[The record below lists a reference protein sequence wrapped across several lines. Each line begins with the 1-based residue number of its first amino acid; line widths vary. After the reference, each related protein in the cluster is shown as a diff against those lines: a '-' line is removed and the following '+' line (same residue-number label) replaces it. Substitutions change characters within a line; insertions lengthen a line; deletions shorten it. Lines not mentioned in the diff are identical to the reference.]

1 MYETFK
7 TELIAVITKK
17 LEAPYKVETYK
28 AFKNGKEIDAFTIK
42 QKDTQATPTFY
53 FKNFLEDYRNGSSVA
68 DIAEDVL
75 EMYFFA
81 AKNSPI
87 NIDECQDFNIQKNKI
102 CYRIVNK
109 EAYKKQLPSIPHID
123 FFDLAIILYS
133 VLSINDKNEMSF
145 IVTNDM
151 VKVWNTTPQELFI
164 LATKNTPRL
173 FPINITSLNA
183 LMFQFDIPQYET
195 ISDTIENLPHDYV
208 YAITNEYSRN
218 GFAGIF
224 YPGVLICLGKRFG
237 NFYLLPS
244 SIHEAL
250 IIPEGTDMSPQQLME
265 MVHGVNTE
273 VVSPD
278 EYLSD
283 SVYQYS
289 VENDRLDAYLNT
301 YITEK

>member
-28 AFKNGKEIDAFTIK
+28 AFKNGKEIDAFTIR

-53 FKNFLEDYRNGSSVA
+53 FKKYLEDYRNGSSVA

-87 NIDECQDFNIQKNKI
+87 NIDECQDFNVQKSNI
-102 CYRIVNK
+102 CYKVVNK
-109 EAYKKQLPSIPHID
+109 EAYKDQLSSIPHID

-151 VKVWNTTPQELFI
+151 VKVWDTTPQELFI

-183 LMFQFDIPQYET
+183 LRFQFDIPQYKT
-195 ISDTIENLPHDYV
+195 ISDTIENLPPDYV
-208 YAITNEYSRN
+208 YAITNEYTRN

-224 YPGVLICLGKRFG
+224 YPGVLKCLGKRFG

-301 YITEK
+301 CIAEK

>member
-7 TELIAVITKK
+7 TELIAAITKK

-28 AFKNGKEIDAFTIK
+28 AFKNGKEIDAFTIR

-53 FKNFLEDYRNGSSVA
+53 FKNLIDDYRNGSSVA

-87 NIDECQDFNIQKNKI
+87 NIDECQDFNVQKSNI
-102 CYRIVNK
+102 CYKVVNK
-109 EAYKKQLPSIPHID
+109 ESFKDQLSSIPHID

-151 VKVWNTTPQELFI
+151 VKVWDTTPQELFI

-224 YPGVLICLGKRFG
+224 YPGVLKCLGKRFG

-301 YITEK
+301 CITEK

>member
-7 TELIAVITKK
+7 TELIAAITKK

-28 AFKNGKEIDAFTIK
+28 AFKNGKEIDAFTIR

-53 FKNFLEDYRNGSSVA
+53 FKNLIEDYRNGSSVA

-87 NIDECQDFNIQKNKI
+87 NIDDCQDFNVQKSNI
-102 CYRIVNK
+102 CYKVVNK
-109 EAYKKQLPSIPHID
+109 EAFKDQLPLIPHID

-151 VKVWNTTPQELFI
+151 VKVWDTTPQELFI

-183 LMFQFDIPQYET
+183 LMFQFDIPQYKT

-218 GFAGIF
+218 GFSGIF
-224 YPGVLICLGKRFG
+224 YSGVLKCLGKRFG

-250 IIPEGTDMSPQQLME
+250 IIPEGTDMSPEQLME

-289 VENDRLDAYLNT
+289 VEHDRLDAYLNT
-301 YITEK
+301 CITEK

>member
-7 TELIAVITKK
+7 TELIAAITKK

-28 AFKNGKEIDAFTIK
+28 AFKNGKEIDAFTIR

-53 FKNFLEDYRNGSSVA
+53 FKNLIEDYRNGSSVA

-87 NIDECQDFNIQKNKI
+87 NIDECQDFNVQKSNI
-102 CYRIVNK
+102 CYKVVNK
-109 EAYKKQLPSIPHID
+109 ESFKDQLPLIPHID

-151 VKVWNTTPQELFI
+151 VKIWDTTPQELFI

-173 FPINITSLNA
+173 FPISITSLNA

-218 GFAGIF
+218 GF
-224 YPGVLICLGKRFG
+224 
-237 NFYLLPS
+237 S
-244 SIHEAL
+244 
-250 IIPEGTDMSPQQLME
+250 
-265 MVHGVNTE
+265 
-273 VVSPD
+273 
-278 EYLSD
+278 
-283 SVYQYS
+283 
-289 VENDRLDAYLNT
+289 
-301 YITEK
+301 

>member
-28 AFKNGKEIDAFTIK
+28 AFKNGKEIDAFTIR

-53 FKNFLEDYRNGSSVA
+53 FKNLIEDYRNGSSVA

-87 NIDECQDFNIQKNKI
+87 NIDECQDFNVQKSNI
-102 CYRIVNK
+102 CYKVVNK
-109 EAYKKQLPSIPHID
+109 ESFKDQLPLIPHID

-151 VKVWNTTPQELFI
+151 VKVWDTTPQELFI

-183 LMFQFDIPQYET
+183 LMFQFSIPQYET

-224 YPGVLICLGKRFG
+224 YPGVLKCLGKRFG

-301 YITEK
+301 CITEK

>member
-7 TELIAVITKK
+7 TELIAAITKK

-28 AFKNGKEIDAFTIK
+28 AFKNGKEIDTFTIR

-87 NIDECQDFNIQKNKI
+87 NIDECQDFNVQKSNI
-102 CYRIVNK
+102 CYKVVNK
-109 EAYKKQLPSIPHID
+109 ESFKDQLPLIPHID

-151 VKVWNTTPQELFI
+151 VKIWDTTPQELFI

-173 FPINITSLNA
+173 FPISITSLNA

-218 GFAGIF
+218 GFSGIF
-224 YPGVLICLGKRFG
+224 YPGVLKCLGKRFG

-301 YITEK
+301 CIAEK

>member
-17 LEAPYKVETYK
+17 LDAPYKVETYK

-87 NIDECQDFNIQKNKI
+87 NIDECQDFNIQKNNI

-224 YPGVLICLGKRFG
+224 YPGVLKCLGKRFG

-301 YITEK
+301 CITEK

>member
-87 NIDECQDFNIQKNKI
+87 NIDECQDFNVQKSNI
-102 CYRIVNK
+102 CYKVVNK
-109 EAYKKQLPSIPHID
+109 EAYKDQLPSIPHID

-224 YPGVLICLGKRFG
+224 YPGVLKCLGKRFG

-301 YITEK
+301 CITEK

>member
-28 AFKNGKEIDAFTIK
+28 AFKNGKEIDAFTIR

-53 FKNFLEDYRNGSSVA
+53 FKNLIEDYKNGSPVA

-81 AKNSPI
+81 IKNSPT
-87 NIDECQDFNIQKNKI
+87 NIDECQDFNIQKDNI
-102 CYRIVNK
+102 CYRVVNK
-109 EAYKKQLPSIPHID
+109 ESFKDQLPLIPHID

-133 VLSINDKNEMSF
+133 VLSINDTNEMSF

-151 VKVWNTTPQELFI
+151 VRLWNTTPQELFI
-164 LATKNTPRL
+164 LATKNTPRIL
-173 FPINITSLNA
+173 PINITSLNA
-183 LMFQFDIPQYET
+183 LRFQIDIPQHKT

-208 YAITNEYSRN
+208 YAITNDYRRN

-224 YPGVLICLGKRFG
+224 YPGVLKCLGKRFG
-237 NFYLLPS
+237 NFFLLPS

-250 IIPEGTDMSPQQLME
+250 IVPETSNFPPEHLME
-265 MVHGVNTE
+265 MVHDVNTE

-301 YITEK
+301 CITEK

>member
-28 AFKNGKEIDAFTIK
+28 AFKNGKEIDAFTIR

-53 FKNFLEDYRNGSSVA
+53 FKNLIEDYKNGSSVA

-87 NIDECQDFNIQKNKI
+87 NIDECQDFNVQKSNI
-102 CYRIVNK
+102 CYKVVNK
-109 EAYKKQLPSIPHID
+109 ESFKDQLPLIPHID

-151 VKVWNTTPQELFI
+151 VKVWDTTPQELFI

-183 LMFQFDIPQYET
+183 LRFQFDIPQYKT
-195 ISDTIENLPHDYV
+195 ISDTIENLPPDYV
-208 YAITNEYSRN
+208 YAITNEYTRN

-224 YPGVLICLGKRFG
+224 YPGVLKCLGKRFG

-301 YITEK
+301 CITEK

>member
-7 TELIAVITKK
+7 TELITVITKK

-28 AFKNGKEIDAFTIK
+28 AFKNGKEIDAFTIR
-42 QKDTQATPTFY
+42 QKDSQATPTFY
-53 FKNFLEDYRNGSSVA
+53 FKNLIEDYKNGSSVA

-75 EMYFFA
+75 NLYFYA
-81 AKNSPI
+81 AKSSPI
-87 NIDECQDFNIQKNKI
+87 NIDKCQDFNVQKDNI
-102 CYRIVNK
+102 CYRVVNK
-109 EAYKKQLPSIPHID
+109 EAYKDQLPLIPHID

-133 VLSINDKNEMSF
+133 VLSINNKNEMSF
-145 IVTNDM
+145 TVTNDM
-151 VKVWNTTPQELFI
+151 VKVWDTTPQELFI

-183 LMFQFDIPQYET
+183 LMFQFDIPQYKT

-218 GFAGIF
+218 GFSGIF
-224 YPGVLICLGKRFG
+224 YPCVLKCLGKRFG

-250 IIPEGTDMSPQQLME
+250 IIPEGTDMSPEQLME

-289 VENDRLDAYLNT
+289 VEHDRLDAYLNT
-301 YITEK
+301 CITEN

>member
-7 TELIAVITKK
+7 TELITIIRNK
-17 LEAPYKVETYK
+17 LVAPYRVLTYK
-28 AFKNGKEIDAFTIK
+28 AFKNGKEVDAFTITK
-42 QKDTQATPTFY
+42 GDTEATPTFY
-53 FKNFLEDYRNGSSVA
+53 FKNFLEDYKNGSPVA

-87 NIDECQDFNIQKNKI
+87 NIDECQNFNVQKDNI
-102 CYRIVNK
+102 CYRVVNK
-109 EAYKKQLPSIPHID
+109 EAYKDQLPLIPHID

-133 VLSINDKNEMSF
+133 VLSINNKNEMSF
-145 IVTNDM
+145 TVTNDM
-151 VKVWNTTPQELFI
+151 VKVWDTTPQELFI

-183 LMFQFDIPQYET
+183 LMFQFDIPQYKT
-195 ISDTIENLPHDYV
+195 ISDTIDNLPHDYV
-208 YAITNEYSRN
+208 YAITNEYTRN
-218 GFAGIF
+218 GFSGIF
-224 YPGVLICLGKRFG
+224 YPGVLKCLGKRFG

-250 IIPEGTDMSPQQLME
+250 IVPEDCGMTPEYLKE
-265 MVHGVNTE
+265 MVHSVNTD

-283 SVYQYS
+283 SIYQYD
-289 VENDRLDAYLNT
+289 VEQDKINAHLT
-301 YITEK
+301 TK

>member
-28 AFKNGKEIDAFTIK
+28 AFKIGKEIDAFTIR

-53 FKNFLEDYRNGSSVA
+53 FKNFLEDYRNGISVA

-87 NIDECQDFNIQKNKI
+87 NIDECQDFNVQKSNI
-102 CYRIVNK
+102 CYKVVNK
-109 EAYKKQLPSIPHID
+109 EAYKDQLSSIPHID

-151 VKVWNTTPQELFI
+151 VKVWDTPPQELFI

-224 YPGVLICLGKRFG
+224 YPGVLKCLGKRFV
-237 NFYLLPS
+237 NFNLLPS

-250 IIPEGTDMSPQQLME
+250 IIPEGTDMSPEQLME

-301 YITEK
+301 CITEK